1 MEDSDKDKDCAE
13 MIATD
18 DPEAIVAFWKGE
30 FAKFIYAK
38 TESEAAAA
46 LAGALRSEWAM
57 PDDFRLILADML
69 EGVGVRLPD
78 PSWTIR
84 AVRRRDENLTKI
96 RTTAWKHYKEVQE
109 LINNG
114 MSMTRACKEVAR
126 RRNKEQRAI
135 EITYNNCADM
145 MYQLVEEPRKRAEAA
160 IHRSKALRQTL
171 RYGSRPEDD
180 QGS

>member
-1 MEDSDKDKDCAE
+1 ME
-13 MIATD
+13 
-18 DPEAIVAFWKGE
+18 GE
-30 FAKFIYAK
+30 FAKFVYAK

-46 LAGALRSEWAM
+46 LAGALRLEWAM
-57 PDDFRLILADML
+57 PGFILADML

-84 AVRRRDENLTKI
+84 AVRRRDESLTKI
-96 RTTAWKHYKEVQE
+96 RLTAWKHYKEVQE

-114 MSMTRACKEVAR
+114 MPMTGACKEVAR
-126 RRNKEQRAI
+126 RRNKDQRAI
-135 EITYNNCADM
+135 EITYNKYADT

-160 IHRSKALRQTL
+160 IHRSKALRQTA
-171 RYGSRPEDD
+171 RHRSRPGDD

>member
-1 MEDSDKDKDCAE
+1 MEGPDEDVPDAE
-13 MIATD
+13 MIPTD

-30 FAKFIYAK
+30 FAKFLYAK

-57 PDDFRLILADML
+57 PDDFRLILAGML
-69 EGVGVRLPD
+69 EGVGVRLTD

-84 AVRRRDENLTKI
+84 AVRRRDEKLTKVRI
-96 RTTAWKHYKEVQE
+96 TAWKHYREVQE

-114 MSMTRACKEVAR
+114 MLMTVACKEVAR

-135 EITYNNCADM
+135 EITYKNCAET
-145 MYQLVEEPRKRAEAA
+145 MYQLVGEPRKRAEAA
-160 IHRSKALRQTL
+160 SRRSKALRQTL
-171 RYGSRPEDD
+171 RDGSQLEDD